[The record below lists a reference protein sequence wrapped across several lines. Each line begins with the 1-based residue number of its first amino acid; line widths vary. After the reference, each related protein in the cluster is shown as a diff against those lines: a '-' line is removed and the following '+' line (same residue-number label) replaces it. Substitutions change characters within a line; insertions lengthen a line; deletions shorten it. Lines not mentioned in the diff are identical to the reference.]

1 MPLQVFRVERVSA
14 GNLLVAI
21 IYSAFF
27 PMFFF
32 LTLYLQRVLH
42 YTPIETGLLFVPLGL
57 AVFVMSVLA
66 PRLVARFRARAVITA
81 GMLLAA
87 AGLALMTGIAPGR
100 SHAGYGL
107 AGGLLMMAGLGLSLV
122 RSTIVATRGLPPE
135 MSGLGSALT
144 NTSRLLGGA
153 LGLAILVTVAAAH
166 THADIGRS
174 AGQALTDGFSR
185 SLAISTA
192 VCAAGATLAIVLL
205 RTGAE
210 PGRARARVAS
220 NALPAHDDAR
230 PPPPDLSS
238 YRSPAS

>member
-42 YTPIETGLLFVPLGL
+42 YTPIETGLLSVPLGL

-87 AGLALMTGIAPGR
+87 G
-100 SHAGYGL
+100 
-107 AGGLLMMAGLGLSLV
+107 
-122 RSTIVATRGLPPE
+122 
-135 MSGLGSALT
+135 
-144 NTSRLLGGA
+144 
-153 LGLAILVTVAAAH
+153 
-166 THADIGRS
+166 
-174 AGQALTDGFSR
+174 
-185 SLAISTA
+185 
-192 VCAAGATLAIVLL
+192 
-205 RTGAE
+205 RTGADDRH
-210 PGRARARVAS
+210 RARTKPRRVRTRRRPS
-220 NALPAHDDAR
+220 HDGRTGPLAR
-230 PPPPDLSS
+230 PLNHCRDPG
-238 YRSPAS
+238 AAA

>member
-1 MPLQVFRVERVSA
+1 
-14 GNLLVAI
+14 
-21 IYSAFF
+21 
-27 PMFFF
+27 
-32 LTLYLQRVLH
+32 
-42 YTPIETGLLFVPLGL
+42 
-57 AVFVMSVLA
+57 
-66 PRLVARFRARAVITA
+66 
-81 GMLLAA
+81 
-87 AGLALMTGIAPGR
+87 MTGIAPGR
-100 SHAGYGL
+100 SHAGYGF

-205 RTGAE
+205 GTGAE
-210 PGRARARVAS
+210 PGRARARVAG